1 MPEMANSESTHCAS
15 FANTSFGEGR
25 SRRAYKGTYK
35 GAGWS
40 KAGDT
45 CVVKEFKERYAW
57 AKTDWDSEV
66 RVLKKSKELARRF
79 NKDTGTTRPVQYVW
93 SDVWEVTRSAR
104 GTPKLGEWCMVED
117 YIEGDW
123 QKWNSNAGY
132 VNDAPTVSLHA
143 FSHWTYAHSGG
154 QLLICDLQGVR
165 YDDKYVLTDPVINSV
180 DEEYGET
187 DIGVAGMALF
197 FSTHKCTSFC
207 NTLPKP
213 SGLNDDVRSLRQ
225 AGVHKARHT
234 SYSSEDVFDIPTRQ
248 ERRMKEKLVSVPGLD
263 RIAEEDEEEEED

>member
-1 MPEMANSESTHCAS
+1 MGAAESAEFET
-15 FANTSFGEGR
+15 TSFGEGR

-35 GAGWS
+35 S
-40 KAGDT
+40 KHTGTFTWLLSKDGDP

-66 RVLKKSKELARRF
+66 RVLEKSKELARRF

-93 SDVWEVTRSAR
+93 SDVWKVTKSVST
-104 GTPKLGEWCMVED
+104 TPKLGEWCMVED
-117 YIEGDW
+117 YIEGKW
-123 QKWNSNAGY
+123 KKWNANAGY
-132 VNDAPTVSLHA
+132 VNANAPTMSLHA

-154 QLLICDLQGVR
+154 QLLICDLQGVH

-180 DEEYGET
+180 ERQYGEM
-187 DIGVAGMALF
+187 DMGVAGMALF
-197 FSTHKCTSFC
+197 FSTHECTTFC

-213 SGLNDDVRSLRQ
+213 PRSLNDDVRSLRQ

-234 SYSSEDVFDIPTRQ
+234 SYSSEDVFRIPAGQ
-248 ERRMKEKLVSVPGLD
+248 QRRMKEKLVSVPGLD
-263 RIAEEDEEEEED
+263 RIAEED